1 MGEDRRRRAPPA
13 TASPAKAVAPA
24 AVVPAAAA
32 PTRATPV
39 APAKPLA
46 EAAAPSARRQPVQ
59 QRSQERL
66 ERILSV
72 ARELIALHGSEP
84 LKMSEVAEKA
94 EISIGS
100 LYQYFPDK
108 RSIQRTLAQQ
118 YLDENRLCIEQG
130 LANVRDKATLA
141 QAFSVLMDEYY
152 TICLDSPV
160 RRDIISGMRADRELM
175 AIELA
180 ESKVCG
186 ELLAAAILRAHPK
199 ADAKKVGALAF
210 LVWQLGEETMRLA
223 LAHKRSEGAL
233 LVEAYKRMSLQ
244 AMAQP

>member
-1 MGEDRRRRAPPA
+1 MGEDKRQRAKPGNASPSTALPAITSAAASATAAPA
-13 TASPAKAVAPA
+13 TPA
-24 AVVPAAAA
+24 
-32 PTRATPV
+32 
-39 APAKPLA
+39 
-46 EAAAPSARRQPVQ
+46 SARRQPVQ

-66 ERILSV
+66 ERILDV
-72 ARELIALHGSEP
+72 ARNLIAQHGSEP

-108 RSIQRTLAQQ
+108 RSILRSLALH
-118 YLDENRLCIEQG
+118 YLDENRRCIAEG
-130 LANVRDKATLA
+130 LASVRDKATLA
-141 QAFSVLMDEYY
+141 QAFSMLMDEYY
-152 TICLDSPV
+152 QICLASPV
-160 RRDIISGMRADRELM
+160 RRDIVSGMRADRELT

-180 ESKVCG
+180 ESKACG

-244 AMAQP
+244 AMAQPG